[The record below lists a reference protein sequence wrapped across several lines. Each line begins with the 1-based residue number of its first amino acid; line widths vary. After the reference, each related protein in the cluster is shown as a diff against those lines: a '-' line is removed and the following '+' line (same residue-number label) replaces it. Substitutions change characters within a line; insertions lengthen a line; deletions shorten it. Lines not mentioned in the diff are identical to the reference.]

1 MFCSQ
6 EICHFGTFLPRES
19 VVGCALVTSWVFCN
33 MPLTCFAT
41 DGPHHSDV
49 ENFQFEW
56 STQPWHH
63 RFASSFC
70 FNLTWSWSFQIW
82 SSSQSS
88 AMVFKHTGRENWK
101 VSPAENGIVR
111 KKEAGSFSRAV
122 PGRFCR
128 KKLTRVCGA
137 VVALFTSHPRPHY
150 WHIKLTD
157 MPIILFYTDH
167 RHRPTFF
174 FDVNESIISHFW
186 NTCSFGCSLPM
197 KDDSSGLKFENSW
210 TNRFIAVM
218 INIIIII
225 ILMILSVPHPHR
237 GYPVWSGLVV
247 SDEQR
252 GVDWRADIAQSVRF
266 HEEKHP
272 VQRQEDED
280 DDDHIIWKMWTETP
294 TPFWLP

>member
-1 MFCSQ
+1 MQAKRGGSMFCSQ

-167 RHRPTFF
+167 RHRPTSF
-174 FDVNESIISHFW
+174 FDVNESIINHFW
-186 NTCSFGCSLPM
+186 NSCSFGCFYLWKM
-197 KDDSSGLKFENSW
+197 IAQGWGLK
-210 TNRFIAVM
+210 TI
-218 INIIIII
+218 
-225 ILMILSVPHPHR
+225 
-237 GYPVWSGLVV
+237 
-247 SDEQR
+247 EQME
-252 GVDWRADIAQSVRF
+252 SS
-266 HEEKHP
+266 
-272 VQRQEDED
+272 
-280 DDDHIIWKMWTETP
+280 
-294 TPFWLP
+294 